1 MFNLHHCWML
11 LMLKVICHVP
21 TLKFDLS
28 QYDSDSQ
35 NHISNTNA
43 MVALNDK
50 FMPPQNR
57 QDNYPALDAVLT
69 CGATWPCPGMPNITI
84 CAPDI
89 F

>member
-1 MFNLHHCWML
+1 ML
-11 LMLKVICHVP
+11 DAPHVEGDMP
-21 TLKFDLS
+21 CPHSEILLE
-28 QYDSDSQ
+28 QYDEDSQ
-35 NHISNTNA
+35 NHIGDTNA
-43 MVALNDK
+43 MVPPNDK

>member
-1 MFNLHHCWML
+1 
-11 LMLKVICHVP
+11 MLKVICHVP

-28 QYDSDSQ
+28 QYDEDSQ

-43 MVALNDK
+43 MVPPNDK